1 MKKYGLLKIAAAG
14 LAFLLAGTLLFALS
28 KPENTGIQ
36 VTGTGIVSIKPDTA
50 RIRLAVVTE
59 DNEAAKAAAKN
70 AELTDA
76 VIKAVQKA
84 GIAAEDTATRD
95 YNLYRQSRYN
105 SNTGTNEY
113 RGYRVSN
120 SLTVTVRD
128 IAHTGK
134 IIDAALQA
142 GANELSDISFYARD
156 TSAAYEQARTQAFLH
171 AQNAAETLSAASGKK
186 LGKALFIEEY
196 QNHSAYRNS
205 ADYVLEER
213 AIKMSSVS
221 TPITPGETEV
231 SVTLRVVFEFK

>member
-50 RIRLAVVTE
+50 SIRLAVVTE

-84 GIAAEDTATRD
+84 GIAAEDTATRN
-95 YNLYRQSRYN
+95 YSLYRQSRYN
-105 SNTGTNEY
+105 SATGTNEY

-120 SLTVTVRD
+120 DLTVTVRD

-142 GANELSDISFYARD
+142 GANELSDISFYAQD

-171 AQNAAETLSAASGKK
+171 AQNAAEALSTAAGKK

-213 AIKMSSVS
+213 ARKMSSVS

>member
-134 IIDAALQA
+134 IIDAA
-142 GANELSDISFYARD
+142 
-156 TSAAYEQARTQAFLH
+156 
-171 AQNAAETLSAASGKK
+171 
-186 LGKALFIEEY
+186 
-196 QNHSAYRNS
+196 
-205 ADYVLEER
+205 
-213 AIKMSSVS
+213 
-221 TPITPGETEV
+221 
-231 SVTLRVVFEFK
+231 